1 MLCAVVSDSVAPWTV
16 AHQAPLSTGI
26 LQARVLVWVAMP
38 SSRDRPDPGIE
49 PRFPAVQV
57 DSLLTEPVVE
67 GNISLLL
74 VKKYFTNS
82 LTLDSRQRKI

>member
-1 MLCAVVSDSVAPWTV
+1 MCSVASDSLRRHGLQPPGSS
-16 AHQAPLSTGI
+16 AHGDSPGKNTGVDCHAL
-26 LQARVLVWVAMP
+26 LQGVVPAQ
-38 SSRDRPDPGIE
+38 GIE
-49 PRFPAVQV
+49 PRSPTVQA

-82 LTLDSRQRKI
+82 LTLDSRQRKM